1 MSIHSNPSDR
11 RSATSRRLTLLATTM
26 AAGLASMAMPTA
38 LAVLAGLTPQ
48 QALAQDYSSGALA
61 GTVTDAG
68 GSPVGGAAVKVKSL
82 AQGFQRD
89 LVTDADGRFRIALIP
104 SGGYAVSISKA
115 GYQPINDSNVRV
127 TVGSTANFGFTINEL
142 GASVSEVVVTGA
154 ANPQLDF
161 AGTTTGLVVD
171 VENLTKQ
178 VPIAR
183 NVTSLVLLAPSAV
196 PGDSSNNFVVQGQ
209 SQPAVGG
216 ASVGENVFYIN
227 GLNITNF
234 VNGIGAAVVPFEF
247 YKSVEVKTGG
257 YPAEFGR
264 GTGAMI
270 NAVTKSGSN
279 DFTFA
284 IHGNYEPNAWR
295 EEMPNTTIARN
306 SLAKRTDN
314 NFTVEAGG
322 PIIPDRL
329 FFYGLA
335 TFQNLEVQNATNN
348 TAPGAVRSGVTQD
361 RTADPFYAFKLDAYV
376 TDRQHLEFTYFD
388 TSRKRKR
395 DSYQYLLANDQIL
408 PQRASADSLYQG
420 GENYVARYTGTFTDW
435 LTVSAAYGR
444 SEVDNKSVGDLPNES
459 LVQDARTGTAVTVSR
474 QASSSATVP
483 SLAEREFYRADV
495 DLYFKL
501 VGDHHIRAGF
511 DEEKTLLTQ
520 FTVRNGERNWIYR
533 KSGSSGAQ
541 GGAIAPNQEYLELR
555 RFETGGGY
563 NGKNRAFYIQDA
575 WDVTDRLTLNL
586 GVRKDQFAVSNPSGV
601 VFASFD
607 NEIALRLGFAYDLF
621 GARTD
626 KLYGSYGRTYLPVAS
641 NTAFR
646 AASAAIDVSEFFL
659 PKGGAG
665 ATFTY
670 DPLTGKPI
678 GGLGPQ
684 VTWPNTDTN
693 LDPCTPALKS
703 IAAPGTIACF
713 IRNDGISPQPDEVS
727 ALNLKSTYQDE
738 YIVGYEHRFNA
749 LWKAGVNLTY
759 RNLGRVSEDAVM
771 DYAVRAWC
779 SANGYA
785 QTNASR
791 TGCTDIW
798 SGSHQFLI
806 INPGS
811 DVKIKLAGNLPG
823 ETTARTIT
831 LSAEQMAFPKA
842 KREYLGVEF
851 NFDREFDGKWGLR
864 GSYVLSESKGNFEG
878 AARSDNGQTDAGITV
893 DFDRLAYVPGTYGLL
908 PNHRGHQ
915 IKLFGSYAVIEDLM
929 IGGNLSVLS
938 PRKYGCIG
946 LAPPGSAPDASDANA
961 NGANA
966 RFCGGKLVNRG
977 TSFDSDWITR
987 FDVSLRYTVPAK
999 YVPVMPVVGSKADSN
1014 LVLRADV
1021 FNLFNLQ
1028 GGTDYDEF
1036 GETGGG
1042 LPSATYGQ
1050 VRAYQTP
1057 RSIRLGFDWQF

>member
-1 MSIHSNPSDR
+1 MSAISRAPSR
-11 RSATSRRLTLLATTM
+11 RSASRRTRLLATTM
-26 AAGLASMAMPTA
+26 AAGLAAVAAPVGLAA
-38 LAVLAGLTPQ
+38 LIGLVPQ
-48 QALAQDYSSGALA
+48 GALAQDYSSGALA
-61 GTVTDAG
+61 GTVVDAG
-68 GSPVGGAAVKVKSL
+68 GAPVAGAAIKVKSL
-82 AQGFQRD
+82 AQGFERD
-89 LVTDADGRFRIALIP
+89 LTTDSDGQFRIALVP
-104 SGGYAVSISKA
+104 SGGYSVSISKA
-115 GYQPINDSNVRV
+115 GYQSVNNPNIRV
-127 TVGSTANFGFTINEL
+127 TVGSTANFGFTINEE
-142 GASVSEVVVTGA
+142 GASVSEVVVTGV

-171 VENLTKQ
+171 VETLTKQ

-183 NVTSLVLLAPSAV
+183 NVTALVLLAPSAV

-284 IHGNYEPNAWR
+284 LHGSYEPDKWR
-295 EEMPNTTIARN
+295 EQMPNTTIARN
-306 SLAKRTDN
+306 ALAHRSDKSL
-314 NFTVEAGG
+314 TVEAGG
-322 PIIPDRL
+322 PIIRDRL

-335 TFQNLEVQNATNN
+335 SFQDLEVQNATNN
-348 TAPGAVRSGVTQD
+348 TSPTAVRSSVTKD
-361 RTADPFYAFKLDAYV
+361 RTADPFYAFKLDGYI
-376 TDRQHLEFTYFD
+376 TDRQHLEITYFD

-395 DSYQYLLANDQIL
+395 DSYQYNLADDQIL
-408 PQRASADSLYQG
+408 PARSSADSLYQG

-435 LTVSAAYGR
+435 LTISAAYGR
-444 SEVDNKSVGDLPNES
+444 SEVDSKSISNLLTEP
-459 LVQDARTGTAVTVSR
+459 LIQDNRTGTASTVSR
-474 QASSSATVP
+474 QTASSATVP
-483 SLAEREFYRADV
+483 SLANREFYRADA

-501 VGDHHIRAGF
+501 LGDHHIRGGF
-511 DEEKTLLTQ
+511 DEEKTLLSQ

-533 KSGSSGAQ
+533 KAGATGAQ
-541 GGAIAPNQEYLELR
+541 GGAIGPNQEYVEMR

-563 NGKNRAFYIQDA
+563 SGKNKAYYIQDA

-586 GVRKDQFAVSNPSGV
+586 GVRKDQFKVMNPLGQAFS
-601 VFASFD
+601 SFD
-607 NEIALRLGFAYDLF
+607 DEIGLRLGFAYDLF

-646 AASAAIDVSEFFL
+646 AASPAIDASEFFF
-659 PKGGAG
+659 PIGGPG
-665 ATFTY
+665 STFTL
-670 DPLTGKPI
+670 DPLTGKPV
-678 GGLGPQ
+678 GGVGAQATGGSL
-684 VTWPNTDTN
+684 V
-693 LDPCTPALKS
+693 PCVATVKS
-703 IAAPGTIACF
+703 IAPVGTNACV
-713 IRNDGISPQPDEVS
+713 IRNNGLAPAPDTVS

-738 YIVGYEHRFNA
+738 YILGFQHRFDS
-749 LWKAGVNLTY
+749 LWSAGVNLTY
-759 RNLGRVSEDAVM
+759 RNLGRVSEDTVM
-771 DYAVRAWC
+771 DQGIRVWC
-779 SANGYA
+779 SANGFA
-785 QTNASR
+785 QTNAAK
-791 TGCTDIW
+791 TGCTDVW
-798 SGSHQFLI
+798 NGTHQFLI

-811 DVKIKLAGNLPG
+811 DVKVKLSNPLPG

-831 LSAEQMAFPKA
+831 ITAQQMAFPKA
-842 KREYLGVEF
+842 KREYLGLEV
-851 NFDREFDGKWGLR
+851 NFEREFDGQWGLR

-893 DFDRLAYVPGTYGLL
+893 DFDRLAYIPGTYGLL

-915 IKLFGSYAVIEDLM
+915 VKLFGSYAVFEDLLV
-929 IGGNLSVLS
+929 GGNLSVLS

-946 LAPPGSAPDASDANA
+946 LAAPGSTPDWQEANGD
-961 NGANA
+961 GANA
-966 RFCGGKLVNRG
+966 RFCGGKIVDRG
-977 TSFDSDWITR
+977 TSFESDWITR
-987 FDVSLRYTVPAK
+987 FDVSVRYTVPAR
-999 YVPVMPVVGSKADSN
+999 YVPTLPLVGNKDDSG
-1014 LVLRADV
+1014 LVLRADI

-1036 GETGGG
+1036 GETAGGQA
-1042 LPSATYGQ
+1042 SATYGM
-1050 VRAYQTP
+1050 VRAYQAP
-1057 RSIRLGFDWQF
+1057 RSVRLGFDWQF

>member
-1 MSIHSNPSDR
+1 
-11 RSATSRRLTLLATTM
+11 M
-26 AAGLASMAMPTA
+26 AAGLAATVAPVG
-38 LAVLAGLTPQ
+38 LATLIGLVPQ
-48 QALAQDYSSGALA
+48 GALAQDYSSGALA
-61 GTVTDAG
+61 GTVVDASG
-68 GSPVGGAAVKVKSL
+68 TPVAGAAIKVKSL
-82 AQGFQRD
+82 AQGFERD
-89 LVTDADGRFRIALIP
+89 LTTDSDGRFRIALIP
-104 SGGYAVSISKA
+104 SGGYSVSISKA
-115 GYQPINDSNVRV
+115 GYQSVNNPNVRV
-127 TVGSTANFGFTINEL
+127 TVGSTANFGFTINEE
-142 GASVSEVVVTGA
+142 GASVSEVVVTGT

-171 VENLTKQ
+171 VETLTKQ

-183 NVTSLVLLAPSAV
+183 NVTALVLLAPSAI

-284 IHGNYEPNAWR
+284 LHGSYEPDALR
-295 EEMPNTTIARN
+295 EKMPNTTIARN
-306 SLAKRTDN
+306 ALAKRTDN
-314 NFTVEAGG
+314 SFTVEAGG

-335 TFQNLEVQNATNN
+335 TFQDLRVQAATNS
-348 TAPGAVRSGVTQD
+348 TAAGAQRSLLTRD
-361 RTADPFYAFKLDAYV
+361 RTADPFYAFKLDGFI
-376 TDRQHLEFTYFD
+376 TDRQHVELTYFD

-395 DSYQYLLANDQIL
+395 DSYQYLLANNQIL
-408 PQRASADSLYQG
+408 PARSSADSLYQG

-444 SEVDNKSVGDLPNES
+444 SEVDNKSVGDLPGES
-459 LVQDARTGTAVTVSR
+459 LVQDARTGTATTVSR
-474 QASSSATVP
+474 QSTSSATVP
-483 SLAEREFYRADV
+483 SLANREFYRADV

-501 VGDHHIRAGF
+501 IGDHHIRGGF

-520 FTVRNGERNWIYR
+520 FTVRNGVRNWVYR
-533 KSGSSGAQ
+533 KAGASGAQ
-541 GGAIAPNQEYLELR
+541 GGAIAPNQEYVEMR

-586 GVRKDQFAVSNPSGV
+586 GVRKDQFSVSNPDGV
-601 VFASFD
+601 PFSSFD
-607 NEIALRLGFAYDLF
+607 DEIALRMGFAYDLF

-659 PKGGAG
+659 PVGGAG

-678 GGLGPQ
+678 GGLGAQ
-684 VTWPNTDTN
+684 ITAANENVSN
-693 LDPCTPALKS
+693 LKICTATLKS
-703 IAAPGTIACF
+703 IAATGTVACV
-713 IRNDGISPQPDEVS
+713 IRSNGVSPQPDEVS

-738 YIVGYEHRFNA
+738 YILGYEHRVNA
-749 LWKAGVNLTY
+749 LWKVGVNLTY
-759 RNLGRVSEDAVM
+759 RDLGRVSEDVVM
-771 DYAVRAWC
+771 DQGIRLWC

-785 QTNASR
+785 QTNASH
-791 TGCTDIW
+791 TGCTDTW
-798 SGSHQFLI
+798 NGTRQFLI
-806 INPGS
+806 VNPGS
-811 DVKIKLAGNLPG
+811 DVKVKLAAPLPG
-823 ETTARTIT
+823 ETTNRTIT
-831 LSAEQMAFPKA
+831 ITAAQMRFPSA

-864 GSYVLSESKGNFEG
+864 GSYVMSESKGNFEG

-893 DFDRLAYVPGTYGLL
+893 DFDRLTYIPGAYGLL

-915 IKLFGSYAVIEDLM
+915 VKLFGSYAVLEDLL

-946 LAPPGSAPDASDANA
+946 VAPPGSAPDANDANGD
-961 NGANA
+961 GANA

-977 TSFDSDWITR
+977 TSFESDWITR

-999 YVPVMPVVGSKADSN
+999 FVPPLPLVGSKDQSG
-1014 LVLRADV
+1014 LVLRADI
-1021 FNLFNLQ
+1021 FNLFNLD

-1036 GETGGG
+1036 GETAGGAT
-1042 LPSATYGQ
+1042 SATYGM
-1050 VRAYQTP
+1050 VRAYQAP

>member
-1 MSIHSNPSDR
+1 MSIHSTLPDR
-11 RSATSRRLTLLATTM
+11 RSATSRRLTLLATTV
-26 AAGLASMAMPTA
+26 AAGLASVTA
-38 LAVLAGLTPQ
+38 PAGLAVLVGLTPQ

-61 GTVTDAG
+61 GTVTDPSG
-68 GSPVGGAAVKVKSL
+68 TPVAGAAVRVKSL
-82 AQGFQRD
+82 AQGFERE

-127 TVGSTANFGFTINEL
+127 TVGSTANFGFTINEE

-171 VENLTKQ
+171 VETLTKQ

-196 PGDSSNNFVVQGQ
+196 PADSATNFVVQGQ

-264 GTGAMI
+264 GTGAMV

-284 IHGNYEPNAWR
+284 LHGSYEPDKWR
-295 EEMPNTTIARN
+295 AQMPNTTISRN
-306 SLAKRTDN
+306 SLAHRTDN
-314 NFTVEAGG
+314 SLTVEAGG
-322 PIIPDRL
+322 PIIRDRL

-335 TFQNLEVQNATNN
+335 TFQDLKVENGTNN
-348 TAPGAVRSGVTQD
+348 PNPAPGVTRASVTKD

-395 DSYQYLLANDQIL
+395 DTYQYVLATDEIL
-408 PQRASADSLYQG
+408 PDRSSADSLYQG

-435 LTVSAAYGR
+435 LTLSAAYGR
-444 SEVDNKSVGDLPNES
+444 SEVDNKSISNLLTEP
-459 LVQDARTGTAVTVSR
+459 LIQDNRSGTATTVSR
-474 QASSSATVP
+474 QTASSSTVP
-483 SLAEREFYRADV
+483 SLASREFYRADA
-495 DLYFKL
+495 DLYFKFL
-501 VGDHHIRAGF
+501 GDHHIRGGF

-533 KSGSSGAQ
+533 KAGASGAQ
-541 GGAIAPNQEYLELR
+541 GGAIGPNQDYVEMR

-563 NGKNRAFYIQDA
+563 SGRNRAYYIQDA
-575 WDVTDRLTLNL
+575 WDVTEDLTLNV
-586 GVRKDQFAVSNPSGV
+586 GVRKDQFKVMNPLGQAFSR
-601 VFASFD
+601 FD
-607 NEIALRLGFAYDLF
+607 DEVALRLGFAYDLF
-621 GARTD
+621 GNRTD

-646 AASAAIDVSEFFL
+646 AASPAIDASEFFF
-659 PKGGAG
+659 PIGGPG
-665 ATFTY
+665 STFVLN
-670 DPLTGKPI
+670 PATGKPI
-678 GGLGPQ
+678 GGVGAQATGGSL
-684 VTWPNTDTN
+684 V
-693 LDPCTPALKS
+693 PCVATVKS
-703 IAAPGTIACF
+703 IAPVGTQACV
-713 IRNDGISPQPDEVS
+713 IRNNGLAPAPDTVS

-738 YIVGYEHRFNA
+738 YIIGYEHRIDA
-749 LWKAGVNLTY
+749 LWKVGVNLTY
-759 RNLGRVSEDAVM
+759 RNLGRVSEDTVM
-771 DYAVRAWC
+771 DQAIRAWC

-785 QTNASR
+785 QTNAAK
-791 TGCTDIW
+791 TGCTDVW
-798 SGSHQFLI
+798 NGSHQFLI

-811 DVKIKLAGNLPG
+811 EVVVKLSNPLPG
-823 ETTARTIT
+823 ETTAKTIT
-831 LSAEQMAFPKA
+831 ISAQQMAFPKA
-842 KREYLGVEF
+842 KREYLGLEL

-864 GSYVLSESKGNFEG
+864 GSYVLSQSKGNFEG

-915 IKLFGSYAVIEDLM
+915 IKLFGSYAVLEDLLL
-929 IGGNLSVLS
+929 GGNLSVLS

-946 LAPPGSAPDASDANA
+946 LAPPNSAPDWQEANGD
-961 NGANA
+961 GANA

-987 FDVSLRYTVPAK
+987 FDVSLRYTVPARF
-999 YVPVMPVVGSKADSN
+999 VPVMPVVGSKADSN

-1036 GETGGG
+1036 GETAGG
-1042 LPSATYGQ
+1042 LSSLTYGQ

-1057 RSIRLGFDWQF
+1057 RSVRLGFDWQF